1 MKYPD
6 REAVIRKI
14 DELFAFRQITALI
27 GMADPPAD
35 PSWTEK
41 LKQLQYSIYLLDAF
55 LEGEWDLDP
64 DERKKRWADIHAAL
78 ADLGYEGRPARR
90 LLKEIR
96 RYERIERDCRKDKWP
111 TRIGFRKFYTTKSC
125 DVRLMRR
132 LVYLEHPSLANN
144 WPEDTWRFFDR
155 VAEVH
160 DDVED
165 LREDLETLNANRF
178 LVALLRD
185 GIPATHARY
194 AAFITKTLQQA
205 TRHFTGLAPD
215 DPALQVAALTAD
227 MGQQTTDLLKE
238 TIAQLPPDLLGRS
251 WLLGRMA

>member
-6 REAVIRKI
+6 HAAVFRKI

-35 PSWTEK
+35 PAWTEK
-41 LKQLQYSIYLLDAF
+41 LKELQYRIYLLDAF

-64 DERKKRWADIHAAL
+64 EERRNRWADIRAAL
-78 ADLGYEGRPARR
+78 SDLGYDGGAAR
-90 LLKEIR
+90 LLLAEIR

-125 DVRLMRR
+125 DVRLIRR
-132 LVYLEHPSLANN
+132 LVYLAHPSLAKD
-144 WPEDTWRFFDR
+144 WPEATWRFFDR

-165 LREDLETLNANRF
+165 VREDLETWNANRF

-194 AAFITKTLQQA
+194 AAFVTKTLRKA
-205 TRHFTGLAPD
+205 TRYFSALAPD

-227 MGQQTTDLLKE
+227 MGKQTMDLLEE
-238 TIAQLPPDLLGRS
+238 TITHLPPDLLSRS
-251 WLLGRMA
+251 WMLGRMA